1 MFFGEYEHTMDD
13 KGRVS
18 LPSKFRARLTGEVWL
33 VKGLDGCLWLFTQ
46 EGYDKFMANLYGR
59 EAFDDALRRARRFF
73 SAGSEQLELDSA
85 GRLRIPAVWR
95 KHAGLE
101 KTVTIAGLVD
111 RIELWDPQRWADY
124 NDESNI
130 EQLSEELFAKGQI

>member
-1 MFFGEYEHTMDD
+1 MDD

-46 EGYDKFMANLYGR
+46 EGYDKFMANLYSR

-111 RIELWDPQRWADY
+111 RIELWIRSVGLITTMSPTLSNFQRSCSQKDRF
-124 NDESNI
+124 N
-130 EQLSEELFAKGQI
+130 